1 MIGSLMLYNLKRLWL
16 LSGLSLIIL
25 PAFAQYNRNDF
36 KNVLDLRN
44 SMEMRHVNQTS
55 AMLFSDMGAWHGY
68 ALPAKTAEY
77 GGFNGP
83 VLFNEIGLVLS
94 PSFAKLSLKLNGT
107 DFIFKN
113 PVLEYYPGLLQ
124 QEYRDGQVKVE
135 QKLIFT
141 DARSALIEVRLSNH
155 STSIKSAE
163 IGISGAVNPEVG
175 TVRIN
180 KKNVEVYL
188 KKAVF
193 VSGLLTDLDVVST
206 TDQLHY
212 NSVFA
217 KPVEIAPSGTF
228 TFYIRQSGFTDEK
241 EMTNPLFRSVEK
253 PEVYFRDN
261 KFRWDNYISRLFS
274 FKTDWMKEVAYRRLA
289 VKSAVTLLTN
299 WRSAAG
305 DVKHDGIFP
314 SYNFFDGFWAW
325 DSWKHAAACA
335 LFDTKLA
342 ENSIRSMFDYQD
354 KDGMIADCIFLDAS
368 RNNYRNTKP
377 PLAAWAVWE
386 VYRISHRLDFIKE
399 MYPVLKS
406 YHEWWYNNRDHDGNG
421 LCEFGST
428 DGTKEAAA
436 WESGMDNAV
445 RFDRAEMIQNNK
457 SAWSV
462 NQESV
467 DLNSFL
473 YYEKLL
479 LSKMAALLG
488 LKNEQK
494 QFDLEAGI
502 LQDKVNGIMFDQT
515 TGFYG
520 DIWLKDKKPV
530 GLLGPEGFIPLWTGL
545 ARKDYAALA
554 KKNILDTRRFN
565 TYLPFPTFQAD
576 HTDFDPKAYWRGPVW
591 LDQAMF
597 GMEGLKRF
605 GYKKDATELFK
616 KLTLHAEGMLG
627 DGSLRETYN
636 PLTGAGMTVPNFS
649 WSAASLLRLLLLD

>member
-1 MIGSLMLYNLKRLWL
+1 MLYNVRRLML
-16 LSGLSLIIL
+16 LSGLSCLML
-25 PAFAQYNRNDF
+25 PVFSQYKRNDF
-36 KNVLDLRN
+36 KDVLDLRN
-44 SMEMRHVNQTS
+44 SLEMRHVNQTS

-68 ALPAKTAEY
+68 ALPAKTSEY

-107 DFIFKN
+107 DFNFKS
-113 PVLEYYPGLLQ
+113 PVLEYYPGMIR
-124 QEYRDGQVKVE
+124 QEYSDGGVIVE

-141 DARSALIEVRLSNH
+141 DARSALIKVSLSNH
-155 STSIKSAE
+155 SMSIKKAE
-163 IGISGAVNPEVG
+163 IGISGTINPELG
-175 TVRIN
+175 TLHVNGKNIEVRLN
-180 KKNVEVYL
+180 
-188 KKAVF
+188 KAVF
-193 VSGLLTDLDVVST
+193 VSALLTDADVIST
-206 TDQLHY
+206 GDLMKY
-212 NSVFA
+212 SSVFV
-217 KPVEIAPSGTF
+217 KPVEIAPSATF
-228 TFYIRQSGFTDEK
+228 TFYIRQSGFTDER
-241 EMTNPLFRSVEK
+241 EMNNPLFRSVEK
-253 PEVYFRDN
+253 PEVDFSHN
-261 KFRWDNYISRLFS
+261 QVRWNRYLNRLFS
-274 FKTDWMKEVAYRRLA
+274 FKTEWTNEVAYRRLA

-305 DVKHDGIFP
+305 DIKHDGIFP

-354 KDGMIADCIFLDAS
+354 KAGMVADCIFLDAS

-399 MYPVLKS
+399 MYPSLKA
-406 YHEWWYNNRDHDGNG
+406 YHKWWYNNRDHDGNG

-428 DGTKEAAA
+428 DGTKVAAA

-445 RFDRAEMIQNNK
+445 RFDHAEMIQNNE

-473 YYEKLL
+473 YDEKLL

-494 QFDLEAGI
+494 QFDLEAGV
-502 LQDKVNGIMFDQT
+502 LRDKVNAMMFDKT

-520 DIWLKDKKPV
+520 DIWLKDKKSI

-554 KKNILDTRRFN
+554 KKNILDSSRFN

-576 HTDFDPKAYWRGPVW
+576 HPDFDPKAYWRGPVW
-591 LDQAMF
+591 LDQVMF
-597 GMEGLKRF
+597 GTEGLKRF
-605 GYKKDATELFK
+605 GYKKDAAELFK

-636 PLTGAGMTVPNFS
+636 PLTGTGMTVPNFS